1 MPVPLGEFLSIG
13 HSSADPSE
21 EDDLPTTMPDSTSQT
36 IKPPPPPPPHHSLIE
51 STLELTAL
59 TDLGPTTFTNTRP
72 LWRPP
77 NARGIFGGAVIAQ
90 SLAAAI
96 RTVPDHF
103 RVHSMHCYFVLA
115 GDWTIP
121 VVYTVELV
129 RDGRSFA
136 TRTVQARQ
144 QGRCIFTTTCS
155 FQRPSEGKGSLEAQ
169 EPLPEGLPAPEEC
182 DGGEAVARRMVA
194 QGRMTEDG
202 FREWQ
207 KLKQGDPFERRVIG
221 IANKWCITSYETGVC
236 CVVIARFGR
245 SKAPCGF
252 TTNGRR
258 IPKVSSSKDNVEK
271 STNCNFEMFL
281 NDISYIKNTEAT
293 LTNHTALDTNPN
305 PTTKRIRSWIRA
317 KGTIGAPAGAAPHL
331 EALAYVSD
339 SWFLGTL
346 LRAHKT
352 ARVGMMVSLDHTIYF
367 HGAFRADEW
376 MFLESDSPWAGDQR
390 GLVHQRICGKDGRL
404 IATCYQ
410 EGLVRVRE
418 LKGGEEEAEVA
429 AGGSG
434 TGGGASASA
443 NASGAAS
450 KASKL

>member
-1 MPVPLGEFLSIG
+1 MPISLGEFLSIG
-13 HSSADPSE
+13 HSSADPNE
-21 EDDLPTTMPDSTSQT
+21 QDDQPVAMPDSTSQT
-36 IKPPPPPPPHHSLIE
+36 IKPPPPPLPHHSLIE

-121 VVYTVELV
+121 VIYTVELV

-144 QGRCIFTTTCS
+144 KGRCIFTTTCS

-169 EPLPEGLPAPEEC
+169 EPLPERLPGPDEC
-182 DGGEAVARRMVA
+182 DGGETVARRMVA
-194 QGRMTEDG
+194 QGRMTEEG

-207 KLKQGDPFERRVIG
+207 KVKEGDPFERRVIG
-221 IANKWCITSYETGVC
+221 IAN
-236 CVVIARFGR
+236 
-245 SKAPCGF
+245 
-252 TTNGRR
+252 N
-258 IPKVSSSKDNVEK
+258 
-271 STNCNFEMFL
+271 
-281 NDISYIKNTEAT
+281 
-293 LTNHTALDTNPN
+293 TNPN

-317 KGTIGAPAGAAPHL
+317 KGTIDAPAGAAPHI

-346 LRAHKT
+346 IRTHKT

-390 GLVHQRICGKDGRL
+390 GLVHQRICAKDGRL

-410 EGLVRVRE
+410 EGLVRVRD
-418 LKGGEEEAEVA
+418 LKGEEEEAEVA
-429 AGGSG
+429 TSGGNG
-434 TGGGASASA
+434 GGGGGGGATATG
-443 NASGAAS
+443 GATR
-450 KASKL
+450 KESKL